1 MPLLHFSLKRLAG
14 MVLLLVAI
22 SALTFFLVASLPG
35 DPIRTN
41 LAKHATPETLQQ
53 LDHQYGLD
61 RPVWQ
66 RYLTYMGG
74 LLHGNLGL
82 SLVQPGTR
90 VNDLL
95 ADGLPVSL
103 TLGGLSLLVALVI
116 GVPLGTLAAVRQN
129 HPLADHL
136 SMGVMLVLYAVP
148 ALVLIPLLVSVFA
161 VHLGWLPASG
171 WGDDG
176 WLGVKDAVLPV
187 LVNASASAGYFARSV
202 RSFMLEVLGQDYI
215 RTARAKGLPR
225 RRVLYAHALKNTLI
239 PFASVLGPTLAFLVT
254 GSFIVESL
262 FSINGIGAI
271 TVQATLAGDYAM
283 TMATTLILGATVIVV
298 NALTD
303 IAYAVVDPR
312 VAL

>member
-148 ALVLIPLLVSVFA
+148 ALVLI
-161 VHLGWLPASG
+161 
-171 WGDDG
+171 
-176 WLGVKDAVLPV
+176 
-187 LVNASASAGYFARSV
+187 
-202 RSFMLEVLGQDYI
+202 
-215 RTARAKGLPR
+215 
-225 RRVLYAHALKNTLI
+225 
-239 PFASVLGPTLAFLVT
+239 
-254 GSFIVESL
+254 
-262 FSINGIGAI
+262 
-271 TVQATLAGDYAM
+271 
-283 TMATTLILGATVIVV
+283 
-298 NALTD
+298 
-303 IAYAVVDPR
+303 
-312 VAL
+312 

>member
-1 MPLLHFSLKRLAG
+1 VALLRFMLRRLAA
-14 MVLLLVAI
+14 MVLLLAAI

-35 DPIRTN
+35 DPIGAN
-41 LAKHATPETLQQ
+41 LAKHATPDTLRQ

-82 SLVQPGTR
+82 SLVQPGTS

-95 ADGLPVSL
+95 ADGVPVSL
-103 TLGGLSLLVALVI
+103 TLGGLSLLTALLL
-116 GVPLGTLAAVRQN
+116 GVPLGVLAAMRRN

-136 SMGVMLVLYAVP
+136 NMGVMLVLHAAP
-148 ALVLIPLLVSVFA
+148 ALVLIPLLVTVFA
-161 VHLGWLPASG
+161 VRLRWLPPSG

-187 LVNASASAGYFARSV
+187 LVNAAGSAGYFARSV
-202 RSFMLEVLGQDYI
+202 RSFMLEELGQDYI

-225 RRVLYAHALKNTLI
+225 HRVLYMHAFKNTLL
-239 PFASVLGPTLAFLVT
+239 PFTSLLGRSLAFLVM
-254 GSFIVESL
+254 GSFIVESQ
-262 FSINGIGAI
+262 FGINGIGAL
-271 TVQATLAGDYAM
+271 TVQATLAGDYAV
-283 TMATTLILGATVIVV
+283 TMATTLIFGAIVIVV